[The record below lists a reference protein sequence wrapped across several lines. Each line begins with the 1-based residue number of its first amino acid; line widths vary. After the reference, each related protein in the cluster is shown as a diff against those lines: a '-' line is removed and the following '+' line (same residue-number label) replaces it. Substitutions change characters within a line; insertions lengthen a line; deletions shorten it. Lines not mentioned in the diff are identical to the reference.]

1 MRLTELRIDN
11 YGGYAARGLA
21 IPEGAGLSVIYGP
34 NEAGKSTC
42 LEAISDFLF
51 SIPPNTVRGS
61 LFGYDGMRI
70 SASMRMA
77 DDRLISF
84 KRRKGR
90 GKTLLD
96 ADGTALDE
104 AALAPVLGAITRDRF
119 GTLFGLNHETLR
131 AGGERLLQAD
141 GDIGRL
147 IVEAGGGL
155 RTLLARLDALNDEA
169 GRLFDGRRSSA
180 RAFYQ
185 HLDAFDE
192 ADRAVRESQFTRE
205 TYEQA
210 RKQAQAATAKLN
222 GLRDERLTLAARI
235 ARTDRTIRVAPR
247 LRELDELTTSLDAFA
262 DVSDLPPD
270 FTARVRAAASALNG
284 AASGLQS
291 ATERRDRLQLRIDG
305 LAISPK
311 LVMAETKIR
320 DAAELSIHVS
330 KARGDRANRLAE
342 IDHGEVQL
350 VALRRVLSI
359 AADADLVAILPSREA
374 TDKVRALL
382 NAATER
388 RPAQST
394 ARMRVSEI
402 AETIG
407 ATQARLSEL
416 EGGRF
421 HIPLETASSQFSG
434 AATHKAGL
442 DARRKSLDADL
453 RRITE
458 SAVALGFATME
469 ELQALACPSPDLV
482 RTEQAARDLL
492 ENQRAEQ
499 ERIKRQAVRDVATG
513 QSDIEALEASGT
525 VASDGAVREARASRS
540 LQWSPIRVAFVA
552 GTTSGTEPD
561 RHQAAEA
568 YEATLAGADGLA
580 DRRADEAERAAS
592 LVQARRRI
600 TDAMR
605 ALHAAEEELATLSL
619 ALANRLATFRKAFS
633 DADARHS
640 TLAALL
646 TFTERRVQ
654 LIEQAAAARLQDTA
668 LAQDAAM
675 LEPIIELAGVAE
687 RQLGVEPVP
696 EFATRMQTLV
706 AAHGR
711 HELRHAEHQRLVG
724 ELKALMSQAAIAQ
737 TALDRMNAEEVAFET
752 EWAPALAL
760 LGATGSM
767 SLVQAEELLSEWA
780 SARGI
785 LSAIAQTRQRV
796 RRMDEDEARLAADVA
811 ALFSELGIEANADCV
826 AGAQLLKA
834 RWDANATLRTQR
846 DGLLP
851 DLEDA
856 KLAVEQAV
864 AALERAVADRT
875 ALAYLAACSD
885 AGEELSGMATRHDHR
900 DALQEEVGRVGRS
913 LTDLGG
919 GLSIEALRAERDDA
933 DLDDLQAALTEDR
946 SRAAALETEVEEA
959 VLAEKAA
966 RDTLAGF
973 LAESRVAGA
982 VVKRESAA
990 TQMHQALERYLELNT
1005 ARDLVLVAMATIRA
1019 EQQDPLIRRASELF
1033 AASTR
1038 GEFEGV
1044 ETDIDD
1050 RGNPVV
1056 VGRRAGGGTASVAT
1070 MSDGTRDQLF
1080 LAFRLASL
1088 ENYGGATEPL
1098 PFIADDVLVHFDDD
1112 RSAATLALLAEFG
1125 RRNQVLLFTHH
1136 RSVRDLAVPL
1146 AARGLA
1152 NILSFEAA
1160 GTAVDEGRAA

>member
-11 YGGYAARGLA
+11 YGGYAARSLT

-51 SIPPNTVRGS
+51 SIPPNTARGS

-77 DDRLISF
+77 NDRLISF

-90 GKTLLD
+90 GRTLAD

-155 RTLLARLDALNDEA
+155 RTLLARLDAINDEA

-185 HLDAFDE
+185 HLDAFDK

-205 TYEQA
+205 TYEHA
-210 RKQAQAATAKLN
+210 RKQTQAATAKLN
-222 GLRDERLTLAARI
+222 GLRDERLTLAARV

-262 DVSDLPPD
+262 DVADLPPD
-270 FTARVRAAASALNG
+270 FAARVRAAATALNG
-284 AASGLQS
+284 AESGLQS
-291 ATERRDRLQLRIDG
+291 ATERRDRLQVRIDG
-305 LAISPK
+305 LAVSPE
-311 LVMAETKIR
+311 LVAAETRIR

-330 KARGDRANRLAE
+330 KARGDRANRQTE
-342 IDHGEVQL
+342 IDQGEAQL
-350 VALRRVLSI
+350 VALRRMLGI
-359 AADADLVAILPSREA
+359 AADADLAAILPAREA

-382 NAATER
+382 TAATER
-388 RPAQST
+388 RPAQSA
-394 ARMRVSEI
+394 ARARAAEI

-407 ATQARLSEL
+407 TKQARLTEL

-421 HIPLETASSQFSG
+421 HIPLETTSLQFSG
-434 AATHKAGL
+434 AAAQKAGL

-458 SAVALGFATME
+458 GAVALGVGMME

-482 RTEQAARDLL
+482 RTEQAARDVL
-492 ENQRAEQ
+492 ENQRAEH

-513 QSDIEALEASGT
+513 QADIEALEAAGI
-525 VASDGAVREARASRS
+525 VASDEAVREARASRS
-540 LQWSPIRVAFVA
+540 LQWSPIRAAFVA
-552 GTTSGTEPD
+552 GTASGTEPD
-561 RHQAAEA
+561 RRQAAEA
-568 YEATLAGADGLA
+568 YDATLAGADGLA

-592 LVQARRRI
+592 LIQARRRI
-600 TDAMR
+600 MDATR

-619 ALANRLATFRKAFS
+619 ALKNRVAIFRGAFP
-633 DADARHS
+633 DADSRHP

-646 TFTERRVQ
+646 MFTERRVQ
-654 LIEQAAAARLQDTA
+654 LMEQAAAARSQDAA
-668 LAQDAAM
+668 LAQDSA
-675 LEPIIELAGVAE
+675 LLQPIIELACAAE
-687 RQLGVEPVP
+687 RRLGVDPAP
-696 EFATRMQTLV
+696 EFATRMQALV

-711 HELRHAEHQRLVG
+711 HELSYAEHQRALS
-724 ELKALMSQAAIAQ
+724 ELEPLRSQAATVRA
-737 TALDRMNAEEVAFET
+737 ALDLMDFEEAAFET

-760 LGATGSM
+760 LGATGPV

-780 SARGI
+780 SARGV

-796 RRMDEDEARLAADVA
+796 RRMEEDEARLTADVA
-811 ALFSELGIEANADCV
+811 ALLRALGIEASADCV

-834 RWDANATLRTQR
+834 RWEANATLRTQR

-851 DLEDA
+851 DFEEA

-864 AALERAVADRT
+864 AAVERAVADRA
-875 ALAYLAACSD
+875 ALAHLAACSE
-885 AGEELSGMATRHDHR
+885 AGEELSGKANRLDQRH
-900 DALQEEVGRVGRS
+900 ALVDEVARIGRS
-913 LTDLGG
+913 LADLGG
-919 GLSIEALRAERDDA
+919 GLKVETLRAEREDA

-959 VLAEKAA
+959 VLADKAA

-973 LAESRVAGA
+973 LAESGVAGA

-1005 ARDLVLVAMATIRA
+1005 AREMVLAAMATIRA

-1056 VGRRAGGGTASVAT
+1056 VGRRAGGGTASVAN

-1080 LAFRLASL
+1080 LAFRLASI

-1112 RSAATLALLAEFG
+1112 RSAATLELLAEFG
-1125 RRNQVLLFTHH
+1125 RHNQVLLFTHH

-1146 AARGLA
+1146 VARALA
-1152 NILSFEAA
+1152 NIVSFEKAEAA
-1160 GTAVDEGRAA
+1160 RAEG

>member
-11 YGGYAARGLA
+11 YGGYAARSLV

-51 SIPPNTVRGS
+51 SIPPNTARGS

-77 DDRLISF
+77 DDRLISL

-90 GKTLLD
+90 GRTLAD

-104 AALAPVLGAITRDRF
+104 AALVPVLGAITRDRF
-119 GTLFGLNHETLR
+119 GTLFGLNHDTLR

-147 IVEAGGGL
+147 IIEAGGGL
-155 RTLLARLDALNDEA
+155 RTLIARLDAIDDEA

-192 ADRAVRESQFTRE
+192 ADRAIREGQFTRE

-210 RKQAQAATAKLN
+210 RKQAQAATAKLK

-247 LRELDELTTSLDAFA
+247 LRELDEMTVSLDAFA
-262 DVSDLPPD
+262 DVADLPSD
-270 FTARVRAAASALNG
+270 FAARVHAAATALTVAEG
-284 AASGLQS
+284 GLQS
-291 ATERRDRLQLRIDG
+291 TTDRRDRLQVRIDG
-305 LAISPK
+305 LAVSPE
-311 LVMAETKIR
+311 LVAGETRIR
-320 DAAELSIHVS
+320 NAAELSIHVS
-330 KARGDRANRLAE
+330 KARGDRANRQTE
-342 IDHGEVQL
+342 IDRGEAQL
-350 VALRRVLSI
+350 VALRRMLGI
-359 AADADLVAILPSREA
+359 PADADLAAILPARDA
-374 TDKVRALL
+374 TERVRALL
-382 NAATER
+382 TAANER
-388 RPAQST
+388 RPAHSA
-394 ARMRVSEI
+394 ARTRAAEI
-402 AETIG
+402 AETIET
-407 ATQARLSEL
+407 TQARLTEL
-416 EGGRF
+416 EGGGF
-421 HIPLETASSQFSG
+421 HTPLETTSSQFSG
-434 AATHKAGL
+434 AAAQKAGV
-442 DARRKSLDADL
+442 DARRRSLDGDL

-458 SAVALGFATME
+458 GAAAVGFATPE
-469 ELQALACPSPDLV
+469 ELEALACPTPDLV
-482 RTEQAARDLL
+482 RAEQAARDAL
-492 ENQRAEQ
+492 ENQRADQ
-499 ERIKRQAVRDVATG
+499 ERMKRQAARDVATG
-513 QSDIEALEASGT
+513 QADIEALEAAGT
-525 VASDGAVREARASRS
+525 VASDEAVREARASRN
-540 LQWSPIRVAFVA
+540 LQWSPIRAAFVA
-552 GTTSGTEPD
+552 GTVPGTEPD
-561 RHQAAEA
+561 RRQSAEA

-592 LVQARRRI
+592 LAQARRRI
-600 TDAMR
+600 TDATR
-605 ALHAAEEELATLSL
+605 ALHAAEEELATFSL
-619 ALANRLATFRKAFS
+619 ALENRVATFREAFA
-633 DADARHS
+633 DADARHP

-654 LIEQAAAARLQDTA
+654 LMEQAATARS
-668 LAQDAAM
+668 QDAALAHDAAL
-675 LEPIIELAGVAE
+675 LEPIIELAGAAE
-687 RQLGVEPVP
+687 RRLGMEPAP
-696 EFATRMQTLV
+696 EFAARMQALV

-711 HELRHAEHQRLVG
+711 HELRHAEHQRHLG
-724 ELKALMSQAAIAQ
+724 ELEALRSQAATVQ
-737 TALDRMNAEEVAFET
+737 TALDRMDAEEAAFET
-752 EWAPALAL
+752 DWAPALAL
-760 LGATGSM
+760 LGATGPV
-767 SLVQAEELLSEWA
+767 SLVQADELLSEWA
-780 SARGI
+780 SARGV

-796 RRMDEDEARLAADVA
+796 RRMQEDEARLAADVA
-811 ALFSELGIEANADCV
+811 ALLSELGIEAGADCV

-851 DLEDA
+851 DVEEA

-864 AALERAVADRT
+864 AAIERAVADRA
-875 ALAYLAACSD
+875 ALAHLAACPET
-885 AGEELSGMATRHDHR
+885 GEELSGQASRQDQR
-900 DALQEEVGRVGRS
+900 KALVDEMTRVGRS
-913 LTDLGG
+913 LADLGG
-919 GLSIEALRAERDDA
+919 GLSVEALRAEWGDA

-946 SRAAALETEVEEA
+946 SRAEALETEVEEA
-959 VLAEKAA
+959 VLAEKKA
-966 RDTLAGF
+966 RDTLADF
-973 LAESRVAGA
+973 VAESGVASA
-982 VVKRESAA
+982 VVRRESAA
-990 TQMHQALERYLELNT
+990 TQMHQALERYLELKT
-1005 ARDLVLVAMATIRA
+1005 ARDLVIAAMATIRA
-1019 EQQDPLIRRASELF
+1019 EQQDPLIRRASALF
-1033 AASTR
+1033 AGSTR
-1038 GEFEGV
+1038 GEFLGV

-1112 RSAATLALLAEFG
+1112 RSAAALELLAEFG

-1136 RSVRDLAVPL
+1136 RSVRDLAAPL

-1152 NILSFEAA
+1152 NLVSFEAA
-1160 GTAVDEGRAA
+1160 GTAVAEGQAA